1 MKKLLGRN
9 MARLPRAF
17 SMARFVLTGF
27 GSSVSTE
34 RERHASRLLG
44 GTEPAFVRAIAASLE
59 LI

>member
-17 SMARFVLTGF
+17 SSFGLCITGF

-44 GTEPAFVRAIAASLE
+44 GT
-59 LI
+59 